1 ACIHCEIKER
11 IQIPIFSYFR
21 PFMMENRY
29 PITKPNK
36 TLDPTLSK
44 MLPFVLLHISNLP
57 LLWGFFFAYLH
68 HIIKTKY
75 QRHLNAQNQ
84 RYP

>member
-1 ACIHCEIKER
+1 ILSYISLKVYTNFG
-11 IQIPIFSYFR
+11 ILPIFSYFR

-44 MLPFVLLHISNLP
+44 MLPIGLP
-57 LLWGFFFAYLH
+57 LYSGENILSSD
-68 HIIKTKY
+68 TT
-75 QRHLNAQNQ
+75 
-84 RYP
+84 